1 MKIKLLIMLLLLS
14 SCAPKQLI
22 KPVPVM
28 TRVETRV
35 RLVPVKV
42 YNDSSS
48 LKAFF
53 ECDSNMRVIL
63 KTMSEMKGVN
73 VSSDIVFDNN
83 ELNYKVIFK
92 PRKDSI
98 IVRDSL
104 IYREV
109 PVEVPV
115 EYKVNELHAWQKV
128 LMWLGAAMLAIII
141 FKIGRYVI

>member
-14 SCAPKQLI
+14 SCASKQLI

-28 TRVETRV
+28 TRVENRV

-42 YNDSSS
+42 DNDSSS
-48 LKAFF
+48 LKALF
-53 ECDSNMRVIL
+53 ECDSTMQVVL
-63 KTMSEMKGVN
+63 KAISEMKGVN
-73 VSSDIVFDNN
+73 VSSDFTFEKN
-83 ELNYKVIFK
+83 LLSYKANFK
-92 PRKDSI
+92 PRHDSI

-109 PVEVPV
+109 PIEIPVEV
-115 EYKVNELHAWQKV
+115 KVNELHAWQKV

-141 FKIGRYVI
+141 FKIGRYVV